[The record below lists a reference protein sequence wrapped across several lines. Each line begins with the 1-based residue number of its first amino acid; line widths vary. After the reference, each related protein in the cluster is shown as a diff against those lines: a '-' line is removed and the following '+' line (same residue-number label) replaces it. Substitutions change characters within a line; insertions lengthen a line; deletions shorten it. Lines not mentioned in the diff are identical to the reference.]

1 MSHGYHDSHT
11 RRDCRVFTEGE
22 IAAFSQ
28 KAKPEF
34 MDSAIV
40 PAKERHELSTEET
53 PSVTITRYSD
63 GTTRKD
69 WAISQQ
75 PVIQPDDGS
84 LPIQ

>member
-1 MSHGYHDSHT
+1 MAIT
-11 RRDCRVFTEGE
+11 IPTPGE

-69 WAISQQ
+69 
-75 PVIQPDDGS
+75 
-84 LPIQ
+84 

>member
-1 MSHGYHDSHT
+1 MAVT
-11 RRDCRVFTEGE
+11 IPTPGE

-28 KAKPEF
+28 KPKLEF
-34 MDSAIV
+34 VDSAIV